1 MYPYDENN
9 NTPSGGNN
17 NEQRC
22 DTPAEDGS
30 YRIEVGAVG
39 YHGSHAKRQ

>member
-9 NTPSGGNN
+9 NTPSGGNT

-22 DTPAEDGS
+22 DALLRTAATAS
-30 YRIEVGAVG
+30 
-39 YHGSHAKRQ
+39 